1 MKLVRIFVMAALAAL
16 ALAPVAV
23 AEDPIPNCYPCD
35 GR

>member
-23 AEDPIPNCYPCD
+23 ADDPLPNCYPCD
-35 GR
+35 QR